1 MANFKPLDSNSQGSS
16 NPVLYL
22 NDSATRRDLMDAADW
37 RLGAVKDLLSVLSVC
52 NADDTGARDIAQVSR
67 ALQLLVEDADCL
79 YQAARQA
86 A

>member
-1 MANFKPLDSNSQGSS
+1 
-16 NPVLYL
+16 
-22 NDSATRRDLMDAADW
+22 MDAADW

-52 NADDTGARDIAQVSR
+52 NTDDSGARDIAKVSR
-67 ALQLLVEDADCL
+67 ALQLLVDDADSL